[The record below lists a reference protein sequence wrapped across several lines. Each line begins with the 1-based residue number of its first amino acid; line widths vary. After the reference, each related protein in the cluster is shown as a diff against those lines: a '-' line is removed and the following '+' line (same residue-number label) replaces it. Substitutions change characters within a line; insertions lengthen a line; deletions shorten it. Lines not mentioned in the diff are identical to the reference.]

1 MGTFVLSLLVSAA
14 ALILLL
20 VKAKKGPAVF
30 RVVGIVMLVF
40 GAILFLFSTVVVIDA
55 GEIGVKVVF
64 GRVSD
69 RVLRNGVH
77 VVPPYAAVVRYP
89 VRLVEFTQV
98 AENLIEARVNN
109 GLTIR
114 LDVTALYTIDP
125 DMAGEVY
132 TSVATSVEDLGAKVF
147 QPILRTEIR
156 NIISQYSSEEV
167 YSSKREQISTE
178 IEESLRAAVAPK
190 GVILDRF
197 MIRAIFL
204 PEEVDRAIQAKI
216 AAQQEAEAMTFK
228 KQKAEQEALIRVV
241 EARGLAQAQ
250 EIINSTLTPTY
261 LQHEAI
267 QAYRDLAGSPN
278 TTFVILPTSPTSSG
292 IPLILNAQR

>member
-1 MGTFVLSLLVSAA
+1 MAPFILSLLVFVA

-20 VKAKKGPAVF
+20 VKAKKGGVAA
-30 RVVGIVMLVF
+30 RVVGLAMLVL
-40 GAILFLFSTVVVIDA
+40 GVVLFLFSTVVVIDA

-64 GRVSD
+64 GRVSEK
-69 RVLRNGVH
+69 VLRNGVH
-77 VVPPYAAVVRYP
+77 LVPPYASIMRYP

-98 AENLIEARVNN
+98 GENLIEARVNN

-114 LDVTALYTIDP
+114 LDCTALYTINP

-132 TSVATSVEDLGAKVF
+132 ASVATSVEDLGAKVF

-167 YSSKREQISTE
+167 YSSKREQISTA
-178 IEESLRAAVAPK
+178 IEDALRAAVAPK

-228 KQKAEQEALIRVV
+228 KQKAEQEAQIRVV

-278 TTFVILPTSPTSSG
+278 TTFVILPTSATAAG
-292 IPLILNAQR
+292 IPLILNAPR

>member
-1 MGTFVLSLLVSAA
+1 MGTFLLSLLVLAA
-14 ALILLL
+14 AAILLL
-20 VKAKKGPAVF
+20 IKGRKGGAVV
-30 RVVGIVMLVF
+30 RVVGIAMALLGVV
-40 GAILFLFSTVVVIDA
+40 LFLFSTIVVIDA

-64 GRVSD
+64 GRVGE

-77 VVPPYAAVVRYP
+77 LVPPYASIVRYP
-89 VRLVEFTQV
+89 VRLVEFSQV
-98 AENLIEARVNN
+98 GDNLIEARVNN

-114 LDVTALYTIDP
+114 LDCTALYTIDP

-132 TSVATSVEDLGAKVF
+132 SSVATSVQDLGAKVF

-167 YSSKREQISTE
+167 YSTKREQISTE
-178 IEESLRAAVAPK
+178 IEDSLRTAVAAK

-228 KQKAEQEALIRVV
+228 KQKAEQEAQIRVV

-278 TTFVILPTSPTSSG
+278 TTFVVLPTSPTSTG

>member
-1 MGTFVLSLLVSAA
+1 MGSFVLSLLVFAA
-14 ALILLL
+14 AVILLL
-20 VKAKKGPAVF
+20 LKGKKGGPVV
-30 RVVGIVMLVF
+30 RIVGIAMLVL
-40 GAILFLFSTVVVIDA
+40 GVVLFLFSTVVVIDA

-64 GRVSD
+64 GRVGESA
-69 RVLRNGVH
+69 LRNGVH
-77 VVPPYAAVVRYP
+77 LVPPYATIVRYP
-89 VRLVEFTQV
+89 VRLVEITQV

-125 DMAGEVY
+125 EMAGQVY
-132 TSVATSVEDLGAKVF
+132 STVAASIEDLGAKVF

-167 YSSKREQISTE
+167 YSTKREQISTE
-178 IEESLRAAVAPK
+178 IEDSLRAAVAAK

-197 MIRAIFL
+197 MIRGIFL

-216 AAQQEAEAMTFK
+216 AAQQEAEAMTYK

-241 EARGLAQAQ
+241 EARGLAESQS
-250 EIINSTLTPTY
+250 IINSTLTPTY

-278 TTFVILPTSPTSSG
+278 TTFVILPTSATATG
-292 IPLILNAQR
+292 IPLILNAPR

>member
-1 MGTFVLSLLVSAA
+1 MGTFLLSLLVLAGAA
-14 ALILLL
+14 ILLL
-20 VKAKKGPAVF
+20 LKGRKGGTVV
-30 RVVGIVMLVF
+30 RVVGIAMALLGVV
-40 GAILFLFSTVVVIDA
+40 LFLFSTVVVIDA

-64 GRVSD
+64 GRVSEAA
-69 RVLRNGVH
+69 LRNGVH
-77 VVPPYAAVVRYP
+77 LVPPYANIVRYP

-98 AENLIEARVNN
+98 GDNLIEARVNN

-114 LDVTALYTIDP
+114 LDCTALYTIDP
-125 DMAGEVY
+125 EMAGEVY
-132 TSVATSVEDLGAKVF
+132 SSVATSVQDLGDKVF

-167 YSSKREQISTE
+167 YSTRREQISTE
-178 IEESLRAAVAPK
+178 IEDSLRAAVAPK
-190 GVILDRF
+190 GVLLDRF

-228 KQKAEQEALIRVV
+228 KQKAEQEAQIRVV

-278 TTFVILPTSPTSSG
+278 TTFVVLPTSPTSTG